1 LFKAG
6 AAEEG
11 FVEHV
16 FLKFIPILNA
26 YFEAFAHRVRRLSI
40 SPALAENTATE
51 SVIQYVT
58 DRAHRQSC
66 FLLCVARSSNSKH
79 WSLMR
84 ITNLFFKMVAK
95 RYARDSVV
103 LTRNLPFT
111 QWAGTSP
118 TIRRRRPPC
127 SIAYCI
133 MPTSFRSAAK
143 AIAWRQTQSRTGSKD
158 GDRRKNKVF
167 ALASCFGLR

>member
-1 LFKAG
+1 M
-6 AAEEG
+6 
-11 FVEHV
+11 
-16 FLKFIPILNA
+16 
-26 YFEAFAHRVRRLSI
+26 RV
-40 SPALAENTATE
+40 P
-51 SVIQYVT
+51 
-58 DRAHRQSC
+58 
-66 FLLCVARSSNSKH
+66 
-79 WSLMR
+79 
-84 ITNLFFKMVAK
+84 NLFFKMVAK

-143 AIAWRQTQSRTGSKD
+143 LSP
-158 GDRRKNKVF
+158 GDKRKAEQAARMVTAEK
-167 ALASCFGLR
+167 